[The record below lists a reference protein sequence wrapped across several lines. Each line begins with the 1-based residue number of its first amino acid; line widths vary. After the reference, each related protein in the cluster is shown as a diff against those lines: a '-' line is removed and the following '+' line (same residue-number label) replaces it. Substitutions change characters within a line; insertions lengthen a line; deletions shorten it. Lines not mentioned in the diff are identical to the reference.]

1 MTISG
6 GNAWRLMKTSDTNQ
20 KLGLVA
26 LVAIVVSS
34 MIGSGVDSL
43 PQNMA
48 ETSALG
54 PVVIAWLI
62 SGFGMF
68 FIAKTFMVL
77 SDVRPDL
84 QSGIY
89 MYAREGFGPL
99 SAFVVAWGYW
109 LMVMFSNVA
118 FAVMVMDTLNYFLPG
133 DFTGGNNLPSI
144 VGASILIW
152 GFHTLV
158 LGGTKMAGVF
168 NTIGTFM
175 KLIPLVVF
183 VGAVTYF
190 LDYAQLTTDIWG
202 QQGSATSKPL
212 GSILSQTLSPMY
224 VALWCFIGVEGAV
237 ALSARA
243 MKKEDVA
250 RATFI
255 GFVLGLLICMMV
267 SVLPFSVMG
276 QSALSVIPNPS
287 TAGVMKHLTGEWG
300 EVLINL
306 GVLISILTSWLAW
319 TMICAEIPQVA
330 GQNGTFPKIFARENK
345 RGAASVALWVSSGFM
360 QCVML
365 MVYFSHDAWLTL
377 LGISAICVLPAYF
390 ASAAYLTKI
399 CFNGEYRKRQTLGL
413 RLALLSSL
421 IGAGFCLFMLYAS
434 DIRYVAMTPLLLTVG
449 LPLFFWARKQDP
461 SSEAALNKGE
471 RIALVLLLAVDI
483 LVAVLY
489 FMGYIK
495 F

>member
-1 MTISG
+1 MTTQS
-6 GNAWRLMKTSDTNQ
+6 TDQ
-20 KLGLVA
+20 KLGLIA

-54 PVVIAWLI
+54 PVIIAWLI

-118 FAVMVMDTLNYFLPG
+118 FAVMVMDTLDYFIPG
-133 DFTGGNNLPSI
+133 EFTGGNNLPSI
-144 VGASILIW
+144 IGASILIW

-168 NTIGTFM
+168 NTVGTFM

-183 VGAVTYF
+183 VGVVTYF
-190 LDYAQLTTDIWG
+190 LDYSQLTSDIWG
-202 QQGSATSKPL
+202 QQTGTGAKPL
-212 GSILSQTLSPMY
+212 GSVLSQTLSPMY

-237 ALSARA
+237 ALSGRA
-243 MKKEDVA
+243 MSKKDVG

-255 GFVLGLLICMMV
+255 GFLLGLLICMTV
-267 SVLPFSVMG
+267 SVLPFSVLT
-276 QSALSVIPNPS
+276 QEALSIIPNPS
-287 TAGVMKHLTGEWG
+287 TAGVMKHLTGDWG
-300 EVLINL
+300 EWLINI

-330 GQNGTFPKIFARENK
+330 GRNGTFPKIFATENTK
-345 RGAASVALWVSSGFM
+345 GAASVALWVSSGIM
-360 QCVML
+360 QCMVL
-365 MVYFSHDAWLTL
+365 MVYFSRDAWLTL

-399 CFNGEYRKRQTLGL
+399 CFNGEYRQHHTLGL
-413 RLALLSSL
+413 RLALVSSL

-434 DIRYVAMTPLLLTVG
+434 ELKYVAMTPLLLTLG
-449 LPLFFWARKQDP
+449 LPLFFLARKQDP
-461 SSEAALNKGE
+461 SSEVVLSKAERFALTTLLAVDVLV
-471 RIALVLLLAVDI
+471 IALVLT
-483 LVAVLY
+483 
-489 FMGYIK
+489 GHIK
-495 F
+495 L

>member
-1 MTISG
+1 MSTKP
-6 GNAWRLMKTSDTNQ
+6 LDQ

-48 ETSALG
+48 ETSAFG

-77 SDVRPDL
+77 SDLRPDL

-109 LMVMFSNVA
+109 LMTIFSNVA
-118 FAVMVMDTLNYFLPG
+118 FAVMVMDTLNYFMPG

-144 VGASILIW
+144 IGASILIW

-158 LGGTKMAGVF
+158 LAGTKMAGMI
-168 NTIGTFM
+168 NTIGTFV

-202 QQGSATSKPL
+202 HHPTAGAKPL

-237 ALSARA
+237 ALSGRARN
-243 MKKEDVA
+243 KKDVG
-250 RATFI
+250 RATLI
-255 GFVLGLLICMMV
+255 GFILGLLICLIV
-267 SVLPFSVMG
+267 SVLPFGVLS
-276 QSALSVIPNPS
+276 QQTLSVIPNPS
-287 TAGVMKHLTGEWG
+287 TAGVMKSLTGNWG
-300 EVLINL
+300 EWLINI

-330 GQNGTFPKIFARENK
+330 GRNGTFPKVFATENQK
-345 RGAASVALWVSSGFM
+345 GSASTALWVSSGLM
-360 QCVML
+360 QCVVL

-390 ASAAYLTKI
+390 ASAAYLIKT
-399 CFNGEYRKRQTLGL
+399 CLNGEYKQHQSAGRG
-413 RLALLSSL
+413 LALFSSL
-421 IGAGFCLFMLYAS
+421 VGAGFCLFMLYAS
-434 DIRYVAMTPLLLTVG
+434 DLQYVAMTPLLLTLG
-449 LPLFFWARKQDP
+449 LPLFLWARRQDR
-461 SSEAALNKGE
+461 SSDSMLNKAE
-471 RIALVLLLAVDI
+471 RLALLLLLAIDI
-483 LVAVLY
+483 LVIALY
-489 FMGYIK
+489 FMGHIK
-495 F
+495 L

>member
-1 MTISG
+1 MS
-6 GNAWRLMKTSDTNQ
+6 TNSTDP

-26 LVAIVVSS
+26 LIAIVVSS

-54 PVVIAWLI
+54 PVAIAWLL

-68 FIAKTFMVL
+68 FIARTFMVL
-77 SDVRPDL
+77 SSLRPDL

-109 LMVMFSNVA
+109 LMTIFSNVA

-133 DFTGGNNLPSI
+133 DFTGGNNIPSI
-144 VGASILIW
+144 IGASILIW

-158 LGGTKMAGVF
+158 LGGTRMAGIV
-168 NTIGTFM
+168 NTIGTFV

-183 VGAVTYF
+183 VGAVVYF
-190 LDYAQLTTDIWG
+190 LNYTQLTDNIWG
-202 QQGSATSKPL
+202 HHPLAGRKPL
-212 GSILSQTLSPMY
+212 GSILEQTLAPMY

-243 MKKEDVA
+243 RNKKDVG
-250 RATFI
+250 RATLI
-255 GFVLGLLICMMV
+255 GFVLGLIICLLV
-267 SVLPFSVMG
+267 SVLPFGV
-276 QSALSVIPNPS
+276 LSQHTLSQIANPS
-287 TAGVMKHLTGEWG
+287 TAGVMQHLTGDWG
-300 EVLINL
+300 EWVINI

-330 GQNGTFPKIFARENK
+330 AKNGTFPQIFAAENK
-345 RGAASVALWVSSGFM
+345 NGAASTALWVSSGLM
-360 QCVML
+360 QCVVL
-365 MVYFSHDAWLTL
+365 LVYVSQDAWLTL

-390 ASAAYLTKI
+390 ASAAYLIKT
-399 CFNGEYRKRQTLGL
+399 CFTGEYRQRMAAGRT
-413 RLALLSSL
+413 LALFSSVV
-421 IGAGFCLFMLYAS
+421 GAGFCLFMLYAS
-434 DIRYVAMTPLLLTVG
+434 HIGYVAMTPLLLTLG
-449 LPLFFWARKQDP
+449 LPLFFWTRKQ
-461 SSEAALNKGE
+461 SNFSGVLLSKAE
-471 RIALVLLLAVDI
+471 RVALVVLIVVDI
-483 LVAVLY
+483 LIVALY
-489 FMGYIK
+489 FMGHIK
-495 F
+495 L